1 MLDHLITCPP
11 GANTIGGN
19 REAVMSATRT
29 FAGITFKDNNTRL
42 ECLRFSNSI
51 EANIHEWLMKN
62 FMKHVNIPRKMTLN
76 GKVSRAVGN
85 LRAILSFV

>member
-29 FAGITFKDNNTRL
+29 FAGIIFKDNNTRL
-42 ECLRFSNSI
+42 VLF
-51 EANIHEWLMKN
+51 
-62 FMKHVNIPRKMTLN
+62 
-76 GKVSRAVGN
+76 G
-85 LRAILSFV
+85 